1 MPVVD
6 NDVVVGALLVGVK
19 IKFGEENLYKDD
31 DDDGH
36 DCSGD
41 ADDDDDDDD
50 DDNLMGLKFKF
61 SEEQL
66 DSVTG
71 CR

>member
-19 IKFGEENLYKDD
+19 IKFGEEELYEDD
-31 DDDGH
+31 DNDDDGH
-36 DCSGD
+36 DCSD
-41 ADDDDDDDD
+41 EDDDDD

-66 DSVTG
+66 DPVT
-71 CR
+71 RRR

>member
-19 IKFGEENLYKDD
+19 IKFGEDELYEDEDD

-36 DCSGD
+36 DCSDDG
-41 ADDDDDDDD
+41 DDDDDD
-50 DDNLMGLKFKF
+50 G
-61 SEEQL
+61 
-66 DSVTG
+66 
-71 CR
+71 